1 MSDSDSPSQKPRLR
15 RPGIGRVIGTSML
28 DAGAFHLKR
37 VAARLSL
44 EGVVEGANEVAKE
57 AEVEFEARLLLNDF
71 SIQGASLFIPKRI
84 EVGNHA
90 KLVIQEPL
98 PIEVHGRFTW
108 LQEGKPS
115 LHVLSSSAFCFR
127 CGFEF
132 CPPEGELAERIARF
146 CQLVQ
151 ASYPGSRKA
160 S

>member
-1 MSDSDSPSQKPRLR
+1 MSDSDSSSQKPRR
-15 RPGIGRVIGTSML
+15 RSPGIGIVVGSSML

-44 EGVVEGANEVAKE
+44 EGSHE
-57 AEVEFEARLLLNDF
+57 ADGEFEARLLLNDF
-71 SIQGASLFIPKRI
+71 SLQGANLFIPRRI
-84 EVGNHA
+84 DVGNHA

-115 LHVLSSSAFCFR
+115 LHVLSSSAFSFR

-132 CPPEGELAERIARF
+132 CPPEGELAERISRF

>member
-1 MSDSDSPSQKPRLR
+1 
-15 RPGIGRVIGTSML
+15 ML
-28 DAGAFHLKR
+28 DSEAFHLKR

-44 EGVVEGANEVAKE
+44 EGGHE
-57 AEVEFEARLLLNDF
+57 AEGEFEARLLLNDF
-71 SIQGASLFIPKRI
+71 SLQGASLFIPKRI

-90 KLVIQEPL
+90 TLVIQEPL
-98 PIEVHGRFTW
+98 PIEVHGRVTW

-115 LHVLSSSAFCFR
+115 LHVLSASSFCFR

-132 CPPEGELAERIARF
+132 CPPEGELAEQISRF

-151 ASYPGSRKA
+151 SSYPGARTA